1 MVATLPQMPY
11 EVKLGEAWS
20 DWEPGKGRTDKG
32 RFYQLNPQRAFS
44 AENDHIDADRNRNI
58 QSLVREPHKLTSKI
72 CSYSGFTKLY
82 CVFQFDLTETDRA
95 NDAQEIKNRTMRYRR
110 NNIEINS
117 YYDGYLGGK
126 IQDLLVEDVEEKK
139 KYMKEQ
145 NIQTVKTFLKETI
158 GPNKSGL
165 YAPPGIYGE
174 KGGLLYRSAAKKAA
188 AAAATATLKQ
198 GGKRKRRVKNKNKNK
213 NKTRRRS

>member
-1 MVATLPQMPY
+1 MAATLPKMPY
-11 EVKLGEAWS
+11 EVKLVDAWS
-20 DWEPGKGRTDKG
+20 DWEPGKGQTGKG
-32 RFYQLNPQRAFS
+32 RFYQINPQRVFPG
-44 AENDHIDADRNRNI
+44 ENKYMDDTNRNI

-95 NDAQEIKNRTMRYRR
+95 NDAQEIKNRTMKFRR
-110 NNIEINS
+110 NFISINS
-117 YYDGYLGGK
+117 DDDRLLRGK
-126 IQDLLVEDVEEKK
+126 AQDLLVEDVEEKK

-145 NIQTVKTFLKETI
+145 NMQTVKTFLKETI
-158 GPNKSGL
+158 GPNKRGL

-174 KGGLLYRSAAKKAA
+174 KGGLLYRSAAKAAVA
-188 AAAATATLKQ
+188 AAAATTLKQ

-213 NKTRRRS
+213 TRRRL